1 MATTTRHFFP
11 NFNGLLAQLPDRR
24 DPERVEYA
32 VPFLMWWELVMF
44 SGKLGSRRQLDYQ
57 LRYSPCVLENINRL
71 AGTSQ
76 TTLPSN
82 KTPDY
87 LLHLT
92 DPRNLA
98 NVRREMNRQLLEDR
112 VLDNDRLEGRIV
124 VAVDG
129 TCFLTFTRRHCDR
142 CITQR
147 HATGTIYLHPVL
159 EAKIVSAR
167 GLALSIGTEFIEN
180 PPGLTDGDYQS
191 IKQDCEL
198 TAFKQR
204 LAPQLKADFPRLA
217 ICIVCDALFACGP
230 VMAICEGYR
239 WDYILS
245 FKQGSLPT
253 VWENVQQLLLLVPN
267 NTRTIDLPGGGRQVY
282 RWVNRVPYVDS
293 EGREHTFDV
302 IICEETVDAKTTTFA
317 WITSFTV
324 TKDNVVNIATNGGR
338 PRWNIENQGFNTQK
352 NGGYNLEHAY
362 SHDPNVMKC
371 YYYLLQIA
379 HTIMQLV
386 EKGSLLKAA
395 ARTCGDT
402 VAAFFGGLRGIARC
416 LLDCLRFFRIPEAAF
431 DPDAARH
438 IQIRLDT
445 S

>member
-1 MATTTRHFFP
+1 MQHFFP
-11 NFNGLLAQLPDRR
+11 GFNRLLGQLPDRR
-24 DPERVEYA
+24 DQDCVEYKL
-32 VPFLMWWELVMF
+32 PFLIWWAILMF
-44 SGKLGSRRQLDYQ
+44 CCKLGSRRQLDYQ
-57 LRYSPCVLENINRL
+57 LRYSPCVLENVNRL

-92 DPRNLA
+92 DPHNLA
-98 NVRREMNRQLLEDR
+98 NLRREVNSLLLEGR
-112 VLDNDRLEGRIV
+112 VLDNDRLYGRIV

-129 TCFLTFTRRHCDR
+129 TCFLVFTHRHCDR

-147 HATGTIYLHPVL
+147 HAGRTIYLHPVL

-180 PPGLTDGDYQS
+180 APGLTVDDYQS

-198 TAFKQR
+198 TAFKR
-204 LAPQLKADFPRLA
+204 LAPGLKADFPRLA
-217 ICIVCDALFACGP
+217 ICIVGDALFACGP
-230 VMAICEGYR
+230 VMTICEGYR
-239 WDYILS
+239 WDYLLT
-245 FKQGSLPT
+245 FKRGSLPA
-253 VWENVQQLLLLVPN
+253 VWTNVQQLLALVPQ
-267 NTRTIDLPGGGRQVY
+267 NTRTVELPNGGRQVY
-282 RWVNRVPYVDS
+282 RWVNRVRYEDS
-293 EGREHTFDV
+293 DGREHTFDA
-302 IICEETVDAKTTTFA
+302 IICHETVDGHTTTFA
-317 WITSFTV
+317 WITSFTINY
-324 TKDNVVNIATNGGR
+324 DNVVTIATNGGR

-362 SHDPNVMKC
+362 SCDPNVMKC

-379 HTIMQLV
+379 HTIMQLT

-402 VAAFFGGLRGIARC
+402 VAAFFGGLRGIANY
-416 LLDCLRFFRIPEAAF
+416 LVDCLRFFRIPDAAF
-431 DPDAARH
+431 DPEAAHR
-438 IQIRLDT
+438 IQIRLD
-445 S
+445 SS